1 MAYKCKWVLWSVC
14 EMKFLPSFVFQKTE
28 VLMLHRFILVIFE
41 VKVAQNSFQLLDFDG
56 SL

>member
-1 MAYKCKWVLWSVC
+1 
-14 EMKFLPSFVFQKTE
+14 MKFLPSFLFQKTE